1 MEAPESYRHSYRGG
15 SIAKQWRQQPLFT
28 LREYKE
34 HSSALTIIIIIIITT
49 TIKMPIKK
57 KLKAILLAGGLG
69 TRAKPFTDYSPKA
82 LIPIHGRPAID
93 HLARYLSK
101 FSCVSEIIIVCEF
114 DSFGRQIINYF
125 DGKEKTIGKRITFI
139 EDKKKGT
146 GGSILHVEESVR
158 DDGLFLVWFA
168 DNLCALQINGLVA
181 EYNKVIDEY
190 KNQVLGVL
198 VVSKK
203 RHEETGR
210 VILEDNNAAANSL
223 IKEFIEKPVVTLDC
237 PEAAGIYLFNNN
249 IFGVLHSKSRESNNG
264 TFDLS
269 YDILAKVPSVGE
281 YKLAS
286 YEISRSNTYWIDIES
301 PAHMDRNRKTVDKIL
316 LQMQSSIP
324 DRQPC

>member
-1 MEAPESYRHSYRGG
+1 M
-15 SIAKQWRQQPLFT
+15 
-28 LREYKE
+28 
-34 HSSALTIIIIIIITT
+34 IIIIITT
-49 TIKMPIKK
+49 TIKIPIKR

-82 LIPIHGRPAID
+82 LIPIQGRPAID

-125 DGKEKTIGKRITFI
+125 EGKEKIIGKRITFI

-158 DDGLFLVWFA
+158 DDGFFLVWFA
-168 DNLCALQINGLVA
+168 DNLCALQIDGLIT

-203 RHEETGR
+203 KHEETGR
-210 VILEDNNAAANSL
+210 VILEDNNAAAYSL

-316 LQMQSSIP
+316 MQMQSSIP

>member
-1 MEAPESYRHSYRGG
+1 M
-15 SIAKQWRQQPLFT
+15 
-28 LREYKE
+28 
-34 HSSALTIIIIIIITT
+34 IIIIITT
-49 TIKMPIKK
+49 TIKIPIKR

-125 DGKEKTIGKRITFI
+125 EGKEKIIGKRITFI

-168 DNLCALQINGLVA
+168 DNLCALQIDGLIT

-223 IKEFIEKPVVTLDC
+223 IKEFIEKPVVTLEC

-316 LQMQSSIP
+316 MQMQSSIP

>member
-1 MEAPESYRHSYRGG
+1 MEATTAVC
-15 SIAKQWRQQPLFT
+15 I
-28 LREYKE
+28 LRRCKG
-34 HSSALTIIIIIIITT
+34 HSSALIMIIIIITT
-49 TIKMPIKK
+49 TIKVPVKK

-125 DGKEKTIGKRITFI
+125 EGKEKIIGKRITFI

-146 GGSILHVEESVR
+146 GGSILHAEESVR
-158 DDGLFLVWFA
+158 DDGFFLVWFA
-168 DNLCALQINGLVA
+168 DNLCALQIDGLIA

-324 DRQPC
+324 GRQPC

>member
-1 MEAPESYRHSYRGG
+1 MQG
-15 SIAKQWRQQPLFT
+15 T
-28 LREYKE
+28 L
-34 HSSALTIIIIIIITT
+34 INNNNNIIT
-49 TIKMPIKK
+49 IKASIKK

-101 FSCVSEIIIVCEF
+101 FSCVSEIIIICEF

-125 DGKEKTIGKRITFI
+125 EGKEKIIGKRITFI

-146 GGSILHVEESVR
+146 GGSILHVEESVK
-158 DDGLFLVWFA
+158 DDGFFLVWFA
-168 DNLCALQINGLVA
+168 DNLCALQLDSLVM
-181 EYNKVIDEY
+181 EYNKIIDEC
-190 KNQVLGVL
+190 KNQVIGML
-198 VVSKK
+198 VVRKK

-210 VILEDNNAAANSL
+210 VILEDNNATVISL
-223 IKEFIEKPVVTLDC
+223 IKEFIEKPVITLEC
-237 PEAAGIYLFNNN
+237 PESAGIY
-249 IFGVLHSKSRESNNG
+249 IFSNKIFDVLHSKSMESNNG

-269 YDILAKVPSVGE
+269 YDILAKIPSGGE

-301 PAHMDRNRKTVDKIL
+301 PAHIDRNRKTVDKIIQ
-316 LQMQSSIP
+316 QMQSSVP
-324 DRQPC
+324 DK

>member
-1 MEAPESYRHSYRGG
+1 M
-15 SIAKQWRQQPLFT
+15 
-28 LREYKE
+28 
-34 HSSALTIIIIIIITT
+34 IIIIITT
-49 TIKMPIKK
+49 TIKIPIKR

-125 DGKEKTIGKRITFI
+125 EGKEKIIGKRITFI

-158 DDGLFLVWFA
+158 DDGFFLVWFA
-168 DNLCALQINGLVA
+168 DNLCALQIDGLIT

-223 IKEFIEKPVVTLDC
+223 IKEFIEKPVVTLEC

-286 YEISRSNTYWIDIES
+286 YEISRSNTCWIDIES